1 MYRNILAVIDVDD
14 TINDGQVIDTLEQK
28 MDGDINVHLDSAV
41 ILDEDSDSAHERYLR
56 YLQDWIIDHYDDYF
70 EGCSPASF
78 EEWRDNEDEEN
89 NEEEEQEM
97 FNERTSAGY
106 KIITIIPDGD
116 QEHVICKREM
126 SWGDDYVVGLG
137 YHRGDGTWNQGMY
150 SYDTVD
156 DALEAL
162 IDAKYSFKKN
172 SLIKK
177 LLEYVDWNTD
187 SNEELYQT
195 LVGQIQMTE
204 SEIADW
210 GYGYCIPEKEEP
222 NEND

>member
-56 YLQDWIIDHYDDYF
+56 YLQDWIFNHTDPLF

-126 SWGDDYVVGLG
+126 SWGDDYVVGLS

-162 IDAKYSFKKN
+162 IDAKIFFQKEFADQE
-172 SLIKK
+172 IARVRR
-177 LLEYVDWNTD
+177 LEYGLQRRTLQNTYW
-187 SNEELYQT
+187 SN
-195 LVGQIQMTE
+195 
-204 SEIADW
+204 S
-210 GYGYCIPEKEEP
+210 
-222 NEND
+222 ND